1 MTVDLSPIDEN
12 LLAEIA
18 NMHGMPKGAF
28 NVRKDG
34 ELVERHSSAYI
45 DISTKTDN
53 PGIDIRIADGT
64 KGETVYIPVIVTKSG
79 DGELVERHSSAYI
92 DISTKT
98 DNPGIDIRIADGTK
112 GETVYIPVIVTKS
125 GLKDVVY
132 NTFYVGE
139 NCDITIIAG
148 CGIHNDSHDASEH
161 DGIHSFYLGKNSRV
175 RYVEK
180 HYGEGEGTGARILN
194 PTTNVYM
201 EEGSSCE
208 MEMVQLRGV
217 TSTVRDTN
225 AELGANAKLVLTEK
239 LLTHG
244 NQTAISNMK
253 VELKGEGSSVQVIS
267 RSVAQD
273 DSVQVFNPLVIG
285 ECACR
290 GHVQC
295 DAIIMGNVK
304 GEGSS
309 VQVISRSVAQD
320 DSVQVFN
327 PLVIGECACRGHVQC
342 DAIIMGNAK
351 VKAIPGIEA
360 ASEDAMLVHEA
371 AIGKIAGDQI
381 VKLMTLGLTE
391 EEAEAEILDDFLS

>member
-28 NVRKDG
+28 NVRK
-34 ELVERHSSAYI
+34 
-45 DISTKTDN
+45 
-53 PGIDIRIADGT
+53 
-64 KGETVYIPVIVTKSG
+64 

-180 HYGEGEGTGARILN
+180 HYGEGDGSGTRVMN
-194 PTTNVYM
+194 PTTIVYLD
-201 EEGSSCE
+201 EGATIQ
-208 MEMVQLRGV
+208 MDTVQIRGID
-217 TSTVRDTN
+217 STVRKTKIVCGKG
-225 AELGANAKLVLTEK
+225 AEAVVTER

-244 NQTAISNMK
+244 KQHAESDMEIDLN
-253 VELKGEGSSVQVIS
+253 GEDSRGRVIS

-273 DSVQVFNPLVIG
+273 ESKQVFHPVVVGNDK
-285 ECACR
+285 CF

-295 DAIIMGNVK
+295 DSIIMGKATIESIPAITANST
-304 GEGSS
+304 E
-309 VQVISRSVAQD
+309 AQ
-320 DSVQVFN
+320 
-327 PLVIGECACRGHVQC
+327 LI
-342 DAIIMGNAK
+342 
-351 VKAIPGIEA
+351 
-360 ASEDAMLVHEA
+360 HEA
-371 AIGKIAGDQI
+371 AIGKIAGDQLL
-381 VKLMTLGLTE
+381 KLQTLGLTE
-391 EEAEAEILDDFLS
+391 EEAEDRILKGFLA

>member
-28 NVRKDG
+28 NVRK
-34 ELVERHSSAYI
+34 
-45 DISTKTDN
+45 
-53 PGIDIRIADGT
+53 
-64 KGETVYIPVIVTKSG
+64 

-180 HYGEGEGTGARILN
+180 HYGEGDGSGERILN

-225 AELGANAKLVLTEK
+225 AELGADAKLVLTEK

-273 DSVQVFNPLVIG
+273 DSVQVFNRSSSASAPAAGTCSATPSSWTRAWWPPSGGHRQLRG
-285 ECACR
+285 CQPGPRGRHRQDCR
-290 GHVQC
+290 GAAHQ
-295 DAIIMGNVK
+295 A
-304 GEGSS
+304 
-309 VQVISRSVAQD
+309 D
-320 DSVQVFN
+320 DPGPDRLLRRGREQHCCQERPGGRRPDRCHGMCLR
-327 PLVIGECACRGHVQC
+327 PLQ
-342 DAIIMGNAK
+342 
-351 VKAIPGIEA
+351 
-360 ASEDAMLVHEA
+360 
-371 AIGKIAGDQI
+371 
-381 VKLMTLGLTE
+381 
-391 EEAEAEILDDFLS
+391 LDSGR